1 MLGCKDVKK
10 SKGGKMT
17 QRSWTSDWA
26 SSAAAQRETPGLIVL
41 DFTGRRARRPL
52 TSQPIPQS
60 FYTRICPSHMALLFK
75 HFYLQAKFFLFSGP
89 TPTNK
94 TYEINFSFPLSILRS
109 KVSLIIVI
117 INCFQCLI
125 LICFSPQRKFSNIL
139 NQLQHPGNATLH

>member
-1 MLGCKDVKK
+1 MA
-10 SKGGKMT
+10 
-17 QRSWTSDWA
+17 QRWWTSDWA
-26 SSAAAQRETPGLIVL
+26 SSASAQRETPGLIVF

-52 TSQPIPQS
+52 TSQPIPS
-60 FYTRICPSHMALLFK
+60 LSPLAFVLVIWPFYSSIFIFRPNSSCSPVPPRLI
-75 HFYLQAKFFLFSGP
+75 
-89 TPTNK
+89 NE